1 MRNVK
6 SGVRMCQRKAEMSPF
21 CGSGLPLFREEK
33 LVAELWGCG
42 REARECGQPV
52 DNARRDARS
61 MATRPSALSTG
72 CPHAPKGVFF
82 GTPIGRFLGH
92 PPPQQ
97 GHPSLLGHPRQ
108 QGHPSRALPEP
119 GLRAHRGPLD
129 PGGDGCPCGR
139 PGAMAVLAFFG
150 TPIVVGTLLGHPP
163 QQRHPS
169 RALPEPGLRAH
180 RDPLDPGGD
189 GCPCGRPP
197 GSDGCPC
204 GRLRPTSTASC
215 PPTSSAPLSRRPRLN
230 GSSRGAA
237 RGHAGLPVRRLCGH
251 GARDAILGRWQPCRS
266 ARVLESRDGQ
276 DHSHGRYPLAL
287 PG

>member
-6 SGVRMCQRKAEMSPF
+6 SGVRIVNAKQKC
-21 CGSGLPLFREEK
+21 PLFAVRAFLFFEK
-33 LVAELWGCG
+33 KNLLPKLWGCG

-52 DNARRDARS
+52 GNARRNARS

-82 GTPIGRFLGH
+82 GTPIIGRFLGHPSLSGHRHPPLLGH

-97 GHPSLLGHPRQ
+97 GHRNKDTHPAPCPNR
-108 QGHPSRALPEP
+108 GFVLIATLWTLAAMAVLAVGLSSRSAW
-119 GLRAHRGPLD
+119 
-129 PGGDGCPCGR
+129 GDGCPCGLST
-139 PGAMAVLAFFG
+139 MAVLA
-150 TPIVVGTLLGHPP
+150 
-163 QQRHPS
+163 
-169 RALPEPGLRAH
+169 A
-180 RDPLDPGGD
+180 
-189 GCPCGRPP
+189 GCPCGRL
-197 GSDGCPC
+197 S
-204 GRLRPTSTASC
+204 LRPTSTASC
-215 PPTSSAPLSRRPRLN
+215 PPTSSAPLSRRPRSN

-237 RGHAGLPVRRLCGH
+237 RGHAGPPVRRLCGH
-251 GARDAILGRWQPCRS
+251 GARHATLGRSQRCGS